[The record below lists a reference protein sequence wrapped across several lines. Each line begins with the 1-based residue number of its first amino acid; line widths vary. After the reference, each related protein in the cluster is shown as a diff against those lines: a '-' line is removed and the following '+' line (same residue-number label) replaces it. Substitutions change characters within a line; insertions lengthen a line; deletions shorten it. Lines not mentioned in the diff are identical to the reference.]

1 MKLQIASAAPQTAVQ
16 PATETSPEAVVKG
29 RATASEEKKSLDL
42 PEETFGAKTPG
53 QYLARISPRTTSQTL
68 GSDTLQFEVGYQSK
82 APEMLTAAQ
91 DPGLLENLKALNTP
105 SQGNSDFLQDKTLM
119 TGTVIRPDETVSVR
133 VGMASSV
140 DSKELQT
147 KSDHWVQNLPN
158 AARAGVYAGVGLQ
171 TGPVASSLVVDTALG
186 QPRVG
191 AGMALNLTQGVT
203 IGVSY
208 LNQAST
214 KTGEADTL
222 RIGTEIV
229 GKGDTVFGANLT
241 QPLQQNPANV
251 QQTALGLYLNTRFR

>member
-1 MKLQIASAAPQTAVQ
+1 MKLQIQSAASPSALQ
-16 PATETSPEAVVKG
+16 PAIATPTASIVKG
-29 RATASEEKKSLDL
+29 TSAASEEKKSLDL
-42 PEETFGAKTPG
+42 PGGTLAPQTPA

-68 GSDTLQFEVGYQSK
+68 GSDTVQFEVGYQSK

-105 SQGNSDFLQDKTLM
+105 SQGKADFLQDKTLM
-119 TGTVIRPDETVSVR
+119 AGTVIRPDEMASVR

-147 KSDHWVQNLPN
+147 QSNHWVKNLPK
-158 AARAGVYAGVGLQ
+158 AARAGVYADVRLQ
-171 TGPVASSLVVDTALG
+171 AGPVASSLVVDTVLG
-186 QPRVG
+186 LPRVG
-191 AGMALNLTQGVT
+191 AGMALNLTQSVT
-203 IGVSY
+203 VGVSY

-214 KTGEADTL
+214 KTGEADAL

-229 GKGDTVFGANLT
+229 SKGDTVFGANLT
-241 QPLQQNPANV
+241 QPLQQSLANA